1 MDSEDLCAIKII
13 KTGWVLCVYD
23 LVQDFLFWGES
34 NMSRRP
40 VRLNLTHHLQAFA
53 RDFERVIDN
62 GLRNR

>member
-1 MDSEDLCAIKII
+1 M
-13 KTGWVLCVYD
+13 GVLCVYD
-23 LVQDFLFWGES
+23 LVQVFLFWGES